1 MEKERLIW
9 ADSLKGLLIILVIL
23 GHAIQSTLGNECF
36 NNHLWNLIYS
46 FHMPAFMAVSGW
58 FAFRPI
64 PNRGGYVTIIKRRCY
79 QLLIPYI
86 LWSLISLLIRGRFN
100 LISIWNMIIYPD
112 TSFWFLWVLFLI
124 SVTFVTCQ
132 WMAKQIKCDELLF
145 IGLSCAILFGAMV
158 LFDIRVFGFQF
169 LAYYIL
175 FYTAGYCIH
184 RYSLNQ
190 RIRNKIVLASLF
202 LVWCVL
208 AWYWN
213 MHSLPNWMPTVHF
226 FPSSLLQYTYRG
238 VTGII
243 AILVIFSIAPIV
255 LNNEGRLNIFIKEI
269 GTLSLGLYVC
279 HLTLMGSI
287 VRTIKEILP
296 SASNYIIIIIG
307 FIVGFSLSLIIVE
320 LLKSNKHAAKYLLGK
335 IK

>member
-1 MEKERLIW
+1 
-9 ADSLKGLLIILVIL
+9 
-23 GHAIQSTLGNECF
+23 
-36 NNHLWNLIYS
+36 
-46 FHMPAFMAVSGW
+46 
-58 FAFRPI
+58 
-64 PNRGGYVTIIKRRCY
+64 
-79 QLLIPYI
+79 
-86 LWSLISLLIRGRFN
+86 
-100 LISIWNMIIYPD
+100 MIIYPD

-145 IGLSCAILFGAMV
+145 IGLSCAILFGVMV

-202 LVWCVL
+202 LVWCIL

-243 AILVIFSIAPIV
+243 AIL
-255 LNNEGRLNIFIKEI
+255 IKEI

-279 HLTLMGSI
+279 HLSLMGSI

-296 SASNYIIIIIG
+296 SASNFIIIIIG